1 MASISTD
8 AAGLRRLQFINGV
21 GDRKTIRLGNM
32 SMRLAKE
39 IKMRVEALNAAKV
52 SGIAL
57 DNETAAWVAKI
68 EDGLAAKLA
77 AVGLIPDRTRECMAT
92 LGPFVRDYIESR
104 TDVKPRTRINL
115 EQAER
120 RLKEFFGETRSLES
134 ITPADVDRWVIALKD
149 RYAEATAARTIKRAR
164 QFFTAARR
172 GRLID
177 ANPFEEVKPGSM
189 HNPDRLHFVS
199 REDAFKLIDAAPCP
213 DWRAL
218 IALVRFGG
226 LRCPSE
232 PLALTWADIDWDRGR
247 FLVRSSKLERMTTK
261 GKRWVPLFPELRP
274 YLEFLFDAAEPGTR
288 HVITRYRDP
297 SQNLRTTFEK
307 IIDRAGLNAW
317 PRLFQNLR
325 ASRETELAGQF
336 PLHVVAAW
344 IGNSAPVAAKHY
356 LSVTDEDFDKALAG
370 GAESGAR
377 VAQNPAQS
385 PSVRTRQDESRSPQ
399 TPMPRGTRH
408 PVASGV
414 ACCTK
419 DLMPLV
425 GLEPTTR

>member
-8 AAGLRRLQFINGV
+8 KAGLRRILFVNGN
-21 GDRKTIRLGNM
+21 GDRKAVRLGRAPM
-32 SMRLAKE
+32 KLARE
-39 IKMRVEALNAAKV
+39 IKVRVEALNAAKI
-52 SGIAL
+52 SRTSL
-57 DNETAAWVAKI
+57 DNEIAAWVAGI
-68 EDGLAAKLA
+68 EDELANKLA
-77 AVGLIPDRTRECMAT
+77 AVGLIPTRTPMRVPT
-92 LGPFVRDYIESR
+92 LGPFIREYIESR
-104 TDVKPRTRINL
+104 TDVKLRTRINL

-120 RLKEFFGETRSLES
+120 RLKEFFGELRSLES
-134 ITPADVDRWVIALKD
+134 ITPADVDRWVIAMRD

-177 ANPFEEVKPGSM
+177 TNPFEEVKPGSM
-189 HNPDRLHFVS
+189 HNPERLHFVT
-199 REDAFKLIDAAPCP
+199 REDTFKLIDAAPCA

-232 PLALTWADIDWDRGR
+232 PLALTWSDIDWGRGR
-247 FLVRSSKLERMTTK
+247 FLVRSSKLERMTSK

-274 YLEFLFDAAEPGTR
+274 YLEDLFHAPETGTQY
-288 HVITRYRDP
+288 VITRYRDA

-307 IIDRAGLNAW
+307 IIHRAGLSGW

-325 ASRETELAGQF
+325 ASRETELAAEF

-356 LSVTDEDFDKALAG
+356 LSVTDDDFDKALSG
-370 GAESGAR
+370 GAESGAQ

-385 PSVRTRQDESRSPQ
+385 ATAARRQYKTGATQ
-399 TPMPRGTRH
+399 TQMPRGDRH
-408 PVASGV
+408 PVASEV
-414 ACCTK
+414 TLCTK